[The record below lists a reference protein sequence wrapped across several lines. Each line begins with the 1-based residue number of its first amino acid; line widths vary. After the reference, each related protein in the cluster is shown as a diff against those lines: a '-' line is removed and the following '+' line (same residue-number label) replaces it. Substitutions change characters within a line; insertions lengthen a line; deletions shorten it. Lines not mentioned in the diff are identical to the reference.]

1 VPEGAYVIVALS
13 LTDERPVGSRPLD
26 VADKDL
32 ANVDFTLVPG
42 VTVNGRI
49 HVDGEKQLPQWGGAE
64 VDLLSPVNSAR

>member
-1 VPEGAYVIVALS
+1 
-13 LTDERPVGSRPLD
+13 VGSRPLD